1 MEQIES
7 TDPEDRRSTNKNGT
21 HEPGK
26 RDLRD
31 EAAVASFELVPGAA
45 RTVMARYDIHFLG
58 YFHQSTVT
66 YIDHQSGYTG
76 D

>member
-26 RDLRD
+26 RNLRD
-31 EAAVASFELVPGAA
+31 EAAVASFELVPGAT
-45 RTVMARYDIHFLG
+45 RTVMARFDKLTSIFLDIFI
-58 YFHQSTVT
+58 SPR
-66 YIDHQSGYTG
+66 
-76 D
+76 